1 MFEIAGKR
9 ISWELGAGHRKLGW
23 ALRTGNWE
31 KENYNNIGKYVC
43 KKNIYEIIQKKYVFK
58 LG

>member
-31 KENYNNIGKYVC
+31 KENYNNIGKYVRRIFM
-43 KKNIYEIIQKKYVFK
+43 K
-58 LG
+58 